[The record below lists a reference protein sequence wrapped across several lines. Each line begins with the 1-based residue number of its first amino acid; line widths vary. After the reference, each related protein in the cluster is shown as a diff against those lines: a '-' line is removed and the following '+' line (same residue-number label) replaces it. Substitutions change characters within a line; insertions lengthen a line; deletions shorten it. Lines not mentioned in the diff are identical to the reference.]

1 MPTPIVAGNW
11 KMNTTLP
18 EAIALAHG
26 MREVL
31 QGIDIVESVLCPPFI
46 SLSAVKDII
55 NGTSIRVGA
64 QNMHPEEKG
73 AYTGEISSAMLANL
87 CEYVIIGHSER
98 RQYSWE
104 TDELINRKIKA
115 AIATGL
121 RPILCVGEGLD
132 EREAGWADS
141 VVTAQ
146 LHGALSRIT
155 SIKTLAIAYEPIW
168 AIGTGISANGE
179 TAEAMMKII
188 RNALNELYGMTDAS
202 DVPLLYGG
210 SVTPDNI
217 SEFASQPNIDGA
229 LVGGASLDA
238 QRFAEIAQAM
248 GNSQ

>member
-11 KMNTTLP
+11 KMNTTLS
-18 EAIALAHG
+18 EAIALAHQ
-26 MREVL
+26 MREAL

-55 NGTSIRVGA
+55 NGTSIKIGA

-73 AYTGEISSAMLANL
+73 AYTGEISSVMLANL

-104 TDELINRKIKA
+104 TDELTNKKIKA
-115 AIATGL
+115 ALATGL
-121 RPILCVGEGLD
+121 RPILCVGEGLE
-132 EREAGWADS
+132 EREAGWAGS

-146 LHGALSRIT
+146 LHGALSRVT
-155 SIKTLAIAYEPIW
+155 SIKTLTIAYEPIW
-168 AIGTGISANGE
+168 AIGTGVSANGE
-179 TAEAMMKII
+179 IAEAMMKVI
-188 RNALNELYGMTDAS
+188 RNALDELYGMTDAS
-202 DVPLLYGG
+202 NVPLLYGG

-248 GNSQ
+248 EKSQ